1 MQDNYSINALDIKDI
16 KIKKITKEENNIYFH
31 ITTKTS
37 EQTCPCCGEKTSSI
51 HDHRIQKIKDI
62 APIGVNHYLM
72 LDKKRYICHKCGKKF
87 YEKYDFLQKGMHRT
101 KRLTESIIY
110 GSVDGKSM
118 TQIAKENNVSTTT
131 VSTLLSSFSCARKTL
146 PKVLGIDEFKGNL
159 GNERFQVILTNVE
172 DGKHQIYDILPDRK
186 ELTLIEYFKSIPI
199 KERLKVEFVT
209 MDLWKPYKNIVKT
222 YLPNAKIVADKYHYV
237 RLVGFALERI
247 RTKLQKNMTPD
258 MRKYYKHSKS
268 ILRKKQKNLTSEQEK
283 ELQVMLLY
291 NDDLR
296 VAYNIKEEFYRIL
309 QIDNFFLKRKAF
321 NELISWMLNSYI
333 PEFKDVA
340 KTFYNW
346 EEEIL
351 NSFRYPKLSN
361 ATTEGF
367 NTKIKALKRCTYGFR
382 NFKRSRNRILLST
395 MFNN

>member
-1 MQDNYSINALDIKDI
+1 
-16 KIKKITKEENNIYFH
+16 
-31 ITTKTS
+31 
-37 EQTCPCCGEKTSSI
+37 
-51 HDHRIQKIKDI
+51 
-62 APIGVNHYLM
+62 
-72 LDKKRYICHKCGKKF
+72 
-87 YEKYDFLQKGMHRT
+87 
-101 KRLTESIIY
+101 
-110 GSVDGKSM
+110 M
-118 TQIAKENNVSTTT
+118 T
-131 VSTLLSSFSCARKTL
+131 L
-146 PKVLGIDEFKGNL
+146 
-159 GNERFQVILTNVE
+159 
-172 DGKHQIYDILPDRK
+172 
-186 ELTLIEYFKSIPI
+186 
-199 KERLKVEFVT
+199 
-209 MDLWKPYKNIVKT
+209 
-222 YLPNAKIVADKYHYV
+222 
-237 RLVGFALERI
+237 
-247 RTKLQKNMTPD
+247 D